1 MSRLSFLTGWSSS
14 VVRKIVSSLIVGGGA
29 YVITNNASDEQLTL
43 LWTVSLSVFLGGLT
57 LVVQFL
63 VDFTNRLEALEL
75 GQRRHLAAVRDMIR
89 TRFAN
94 ISEATELFG
103 RVEGSAMSIDLV
115 KELAGHSANLDPA
128 AHQLVHLLAHSE
140 IARVSD
146 FMKELSQQTEITY
159 DGEDRDW
166 LLALTR
172 NAQTTIDATSFMA
185 VDASAQGFSGGLWAS
200 NLGQSYLEEQQKAL
214 DRGVTIRRIFMLD
227 VPEQAQDPELLQIC
241 KMQQKLGILV
251 RTLDPLTLPGPH
263 GHRML
268 DFILFDS
275 VISYESTI
283 AAWARK
289 GTKPPI
295 VNTRLVLSPHR
306 VLERVGRFAELWL
319 AANELGDELPPSG
332 GAAG

>member
-1 MSRLSFLTGWSSS
+1 MMRLAPTNWSTS
-14 VVRKIVSSLIVGGGA
+14 VVRKITTTLILGGGTYA
-29 YVITNNASDEQLTL
+29 ITNTYDQPVIFSIM
-43 LWTVSLSVFLGGLT
+43 LSVFIGGVS
-57 LVVQFL
+57 LVTQFL
-63 VDFTNRLEALEL
+63 IDFSNRLEALEV
-75 GQRRHLAAVRDMIR
+75 GQRRHLAAVKDMVR

-103 RVEGSAMSIDLV
+103 RVESSAMSIDLV
-115 KELAGHSANLDPA
+115 KELAHHSANLDPSA
-128 AHQLVHLLAHSE
+128 DQLIHLLAHSE

-146 FMKELSQQTEITY
+146 FMKELSQHSEITY

-172 NAQTTIDATSFMA
+172 NAQATIDATSFMA
-185 VDASAQGFSGGLWAS
+185 VDASALGFSNGGLWAS

-227 VPEQAQDPELLQIC
+227 APEQAQDPELLQIC
-241 KMQQKLGILV
+241 EMQQKLGILV
-251 RTLDPLTLPGPH
+251 RTLDPLTLPSVH
-263 GHRML
+263 GNRMF

-283 AAWARK
+283 AAWTRK

-295 VNTRLVLSPHR
+295 VSTRLVLSEQR
-306 VLERVGRFAELWL
+306 VHERAGGFEELW
-319 AANELGDELPPSG
+319 AAARELNAGDLPPRG

>member
-1 MSRLSFLTGWSSS
+1 MSRLGFTGWSSS
-14 VVRKIVSSLIVGGGA
+14 VVRKILTSLAIGGVA
-29 YVITNNASDEQLTL
+29 YAITNNVPDDPLTL
-43 LWTVSLSVFLGGLT
+43 TWTLSLSVFIGGVT

-63 VDFTNRLEALEL
+63 VDFANRLEALEV
-75 GQRRHLAAVRDMIR
+75 GQRRHLTAVRDMIR
-89 TRFAN
+89 TRFAD

-115 KELAGHSANLDPA
+115 KELAGHSANLDPS
-128 AHQLVHLLAHSE
+128 AHQLIHLLAHSE
-140 IARVSD
+140 ITRVSD
-146 FMKELSQQTEITY
+146 FMKELSQHSEITY

-172 NAQTTIDATSFMA
+172 HAQMSIDATSFMA

-227 VPEQAQDPELLQIC
+227 VPEQAQDPELRQIC
-241 KMQQKLGILV
+241 EMQQKLGILV
-251 RTLDPLTLPGPH
+251 RILDPLTLPGLH

-268 DFILFDS
+268 DFIVFDS

-295 VNTRLVLSPHR
+295 VSTRLVLSSHR
-306 VLERVGRFAELWL
+306 VLERVGRFAELW
-319 AANELGDELPPSG
+319 ATARELPPSG

>member
-1 MSRLSFLTGWSSS
+1 MMRLGRTSWSSS
-14 VVRKIVSSLIVGGGA
+14 VVRKIATTLVIGGGT
-29 YVITNNASDEQLTL
+29 YMITNTYEQPVIPSLM
-43 LWTVSLSVFLGGLT
+43 LSVFIGGVT

-63 VDFTNRLEALEL
+63 FDFANRLEALEV
-75 GQRRHLAAVRDMIR
+75 GQRRHLAAVRDMVR

-103 RVEGSAMSIDLV
+103 RVESSAMSIDLV
-115 KELAGHSANLDPA
+115 KELAHHSANLDPS
-128 AHQLVHLLAHSE
+128 AHQLIHLLAHSE

-146 FMKELSQQTEITY
+146 FMKELSQHSEITY

-172 NAQTTIDATSFMA
+172 NAQATIDATSFMA
-185 VDASAQGFSGGLWAS
+185 VDASAQGFSNGLWAS

-227 VPEQAQDPELLQIC
+227 VPEQAKDPELLQIC
-241 KMQQKLGILV
+241 EMQQELGILV
-251 RTLDPLTLPGPH
+251 RVLDPLTLPGVH
-263 GHRML
+263 GNRMF
-268 DFILFDS
+268 DYILFDS
-275 VISYESTI
+275 VISYESSI

-295 VNTRLVLSPHR
+295 VSTRLVLSPQR
-306 VLERVGRFAELWL
+306 VHERVGGFEDLWVAAREL
-319 AANELGDELPPSG
+319 
-332 GAAG
+332 